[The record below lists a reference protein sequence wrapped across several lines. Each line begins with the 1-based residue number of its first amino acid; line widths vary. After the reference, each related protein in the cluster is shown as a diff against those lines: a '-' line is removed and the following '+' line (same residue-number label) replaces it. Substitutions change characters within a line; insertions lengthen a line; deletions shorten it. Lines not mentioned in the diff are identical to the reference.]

1 MNVFNIGWV
10 VNIWIIIRNFLKILF
25 RAKNSLPHIKLVFKP
40 TWTTKASNWGI
51 ILSIEKTPKFPP
63 HFFNQK
69 FRSWNFLV
77 LFLYFSV
84 IRLILWKKFVKKIWK
99 PPKQKLTKTLRDE
112 VWNFRKN
119 FGTEFTF
126 IRSHY
131 QNFNTGRYSIWRKV
145 ILSNNFYGL

>member
-1 MNVFNIGWV
+1 MVSRLSVTDSKLDNEQYWSKMQWVEGKKWPLKRQRANTIFSGNMMNVFNIGWV
-10 VNIWIIIRNFLKILF
+10 VNIWIIIRNFQKILSP
-25 RAKNSLPHIKLVFKP
+25 AKNSLPHIKLVFKP

-99 PPKQKLTKTLRDE
+99 PPKQK
-112 VWNFRKN
+112 
-119 FGTEFTF
+119 
-126 IRSHY
+126 
-131 QNFNTGRYSIWRKV
+131 
-145 ILSNNFYGL
+145 